1 MSEIDSIPAPDSD
14 AHVGCPSVSGSAGD
28 WPEIATGCVH
38 GCLLVVAALMFF
50 FGIVGIAISFLIS

>member
-1 MSEIDSIPAPDSD
+1 MSATDSNLPSDSD

-38 GCLLVVAALMFF
+38 GCLLVLAALMFF